1 MPRKPGSRV
10 ALPWKSTARKRSMP
24 TRPEPEPETDALK
37 LRHAAV
43 ANWCDTAGGLEEGT
57 PELDPPRAAAGSA
70 RTGGLLPGI
79 PPDLAWTRRGP
90 AEPARSLAAD
100 RPRTRP
106 RSLLAERHGDRV
118 RADRPGYRRRRT
130 HRGLRR
136 LRRRWS
142 HRLCH
147 AGTRPARRRRRRH
160 HLYSQPLH
168 RGLWPEPR
176 RPQ

>member
-57 PELDPPRAAAGSA
+57 PELETPRATSGST
-70 RTGGLLPGI
+70 RTGGLLPCI
-79 PPDLAWTRRGP
+79 PPDPAWTGRG
-90 AEPARSLAAD
+90 ATEPARSLAAD
-100 RPRTRP
+100 RPRTCP
-106 RSLLAERHGDRV
+106 GSLLVERHGDRV
-118 RADRPGYRRRRT
+118 RPDRAGDRRRRA

-136 LRRRWS
+136 LRR
-142 HRLCH
+142 
-147 AGTRPARRRRRRH
+147 
-160 HLYSQPLH
+160 
-168 RGLWPEPR
+168 
-176 RPQ
+176 